1 MAIDDFVP
9 HIRDS
14 AGVVTPGSVRAA
26 GSGLLPNLAG
36 RDITFIRIDHQTR
49 LQIDEFEIVI
59 ESPFLLRTLGGE
71 FHLDPADRSGLG
83 PLLDCYPG
91 TVASATITA
100 DAALH
105 LKLTDGTALIVP
117 PTPRFE
123 AWQLR
128 GPGTFLLV
136 CLPGQGQ
143 VATWT

>member
-1 MAIDDFVP
+1 VATDDFAP

-14 AGVVTPGSVRAA
+14 AGAVTHGSVRTA
-26 GSGLLPNLAG
+26 GSGLLPNLGG
-36 RDITFIRIDHQTR
+36 RDITFFRIDHQTR
-49 LQIDEFEIVI
+49 LQIDEFEIII
-59 ESPFLLRTLGGE
+59 EGPFLLRTLDDE
-71 FHLDPADRSGLG
+71 FHLDPAERSGLG

-91 TVASATITA
+91 TLVGAAIGD

-105 LKLTDGTALIVP
+105 LELADSTVLTVP
-117 PTPRFE
+117 PAKQFE